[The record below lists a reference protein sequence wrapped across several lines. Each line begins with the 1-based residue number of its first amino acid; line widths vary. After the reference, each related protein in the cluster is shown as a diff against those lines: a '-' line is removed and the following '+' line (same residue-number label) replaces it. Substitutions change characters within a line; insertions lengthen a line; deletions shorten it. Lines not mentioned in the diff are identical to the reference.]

1 MPVHRY
7 HLWDSSE
14 PDKPQNLAIAGEPGW
29 IERYCGIFGGSDNT
43 DWDYAIFIGAP
54 HCDHHRRQ
62 LTTVPA
68 SDITG
73 GDPEGI
79 DDLSTEGRA
88 AGIYASV
95 PWRDTLSFDELGAY
109 GCLRTD
115 PSSSRFYFARC
126 DYIGRGFQRY

>member
-1 MPVHRY
+1 MPVTRY

-29 IERYCGIFGGSDNT
+29 IEHYCGIFGGSDNT
-43 DWDYAIFIGAP
+43 DWDYAAFIGAP

-62 LTTVPA
+62 STTVPA
-68 SDITG
+68 SNLTG
-73 GDPEGI
+73 GDFGGI

-95 PWRDTLSFDELGAY
+95 PWRDTSSFDELGA
-109 GCLRTD
+109 G
-115 PSSSRFYFARC
+115 
-126 DYIGRGFQRY
+126 

>member
-1 MPVHRY
+1 MPVTRY

-43 DWDYAIFIGAP
+43 DWDYAVFIGAP

-62 LTTVPA
+62 STTLPA
-68 SDITG
+68 ARPSVDRPSI
-73 GDPEGI
+73 PSKSPPVRS
-79 DDLSTEGRA
+79 L

-95 PWRDTLSFDELGAY
+95 PWRDTSSFAELGA
-109 GCLRTD
+109 G
-115 PSSSRFYFARC
+115 
-126 DYIGRGFQRY
+126 